1 MEFPACSYTLIAR
14 VTAVMIIVKF
24 SDYVSFMLAVLAV

>member
-1 MEFPACSYTLIAR
+1 MEFPACSHTLIAR
-14 VTAVMIIVKF
+14 VTTVMIIVKF